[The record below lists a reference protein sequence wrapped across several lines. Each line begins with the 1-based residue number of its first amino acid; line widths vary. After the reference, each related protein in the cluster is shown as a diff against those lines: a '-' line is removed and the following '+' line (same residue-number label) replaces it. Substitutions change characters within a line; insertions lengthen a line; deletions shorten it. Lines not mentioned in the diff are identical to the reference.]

1 MTIYVRKEEEKAYNA
16 LMLDNL
22 TLEELKESV
31 SVVLEIC
38 GLMRIYLMLEKQTP
52 LIVRQVF

>member
-38 GLMRIYLMLEKQTP
+38 GLMRILFNARETNTLNS
-52 LIVRQVF
+52 